1 MQRDEY
7 KRRQRLAR
15 RRKNRRRKKIIN
27 ILKLVGLAAA
37 VILLI
42 VLVIF
47 GVKKLIGIFT
57 NNNNEKDSEKISQEE
72 TEEQKREKKIAEAKF
87 LALTYDYDAAI
98 EMLKSIK
105 DYEVLEEVQN
115 LITQI
120 EEEKAECVPV
130 NMEEVTH
137 IFYHS
142 LIVDTER
149 AFANH
154 DTDNQAIGN
163 NQWMT
168 TIEEFNKITQEMYD
182 RGYVLVSIHDLIE
195 VTQDESGNTVY
206 KPATILLP
214 KGKKAFV
221 LSIDDVSYYH
231 AYDGYGYATKL
242 VVDENG
248 KVMNEYTD
256 AEGNTTIGAYDVVPL
271 MDQFI
276 EEHPDA
282 SYRGAKGII
291 ALTGYNGVLGYRTD
305 ETYDLSNP
313 DCDIHQQAWIKAH
326 PDFTLEN
333 ERAEAKKV
341 ADAMKENGWEFGSHT
356 WGHLR
361 VGDRNL
367 ESLQRDTEKWR
378 KNVEPIVGQTDTIIF
393 AHGQDLQGRGDY
405 SDSNAKYQYFRSQGY
420 TIFCNVD
427 SNEYTTWFGDDY
439 MRQGR
444 RNLDGY
450 RIYRNATGSE
460 NNLSDLFDAAEI
472 LDPSRPPVKPL

>member
-1 MQRDEY
+1 MNRREY
-7 KRRQRLAR
+7 VRKQNLAK
-15 RRKNRRRKKIIN
+15 RRKNRRRKIIRIVKI
-27 ILKLVGLAAA
+27 VGLVLAA
-37 VILLI
+37 ILIIGLI
-42 VLVIF
+42 GF
-47 GVKKLIGIFT
+47 GVKKLVDIIG
-57 NNNNEKDSEKISQEE
+57 KDNKEVSGKVSQEE
-72 TEEQKREKKIAEAKF
+72 TEEQKREKKLAEAKY
-87 LALTYDYDAAI
+87 LAVTYDYDAAI
-98 EMLKSIK
+98 EVLKTVK
-105 DYEVLEEVQN
+105 DYEVDQEVEE
-115 LITQI
+115 LITSI
-120 EEEKAECVPV
+120 EQERDNCVPV
-130 NMEEVTH
+130 NMDEVTH

-149 AFANH
+149 AFKNH
-154 DTDNQAIGN
+154 DTDSQAIGN

-168 TIEEFNKITQEMYD
+168 TIDEFNKITQTMYD
-182 RGYVLVSIHDLIE
+182 NGYVMVSIHDLIN
-195 VTQDESGNTVY
+195 VIQDESGNTVY
-206 KPATILLP
+206 EPAKIMLP

-221 LSIDDVSYYH
+221 LSLDDLSYYH

-256 AEGNTTIGAYDVVPL
+256 ADGNMTIGAYDVVPL

-313 DCDIHQQAWIKAH
+313 DCDIHQQAWIEEH

-341 ADAMKENGWEFGSHT
+341 ADAMKENGWEFASHT

-367 ESLQRDTEKWR
+367 ESLQKDTEKW
-378 KNVEPIVGQTDTIIF
+378 KNNVEPIVGETDTIIF

-405 SDSNAKYQYFRSQGY
+405 SESNAKYQYFRSQGY

-427 SNEYTTWFGDDY
+427 SNLYTTWFGDDY
-439 MRQGR
+439 LRQGR

-450 RIYRNATGSE
+450 RIYRNATGAE
-460 NNLSDLFDAAEI
+460 NNLSDLFDAKEI
-472 LDPSRPPVKPL
+472 LDPARPPVKPL